1 MAVASG
7 IAKVVA
13 LKRESA
19 WGVAP
24 GASGA
29 KTLRR
34 VTSAVDLMKAIYESN
49 EIRSDYQDADVRHGV
64 RSVAGPFDGELS
76 PGSYQDFFDS
86 ALRKSFVAVTA
97 PISGLT
103 ITIAGSG
110 PTYTV
115 TRSAGDW
122 LASGIK
128 LGNPFRLTAGAFT
141 AANLNKNMVPIAIT
155 ALVMTVIVLNGS
167 ALVAEGPIASAT
179 VTVPGKKTY
188 TPLTG
193 HEDISFALEHWHS
206 DINQSE
212 LFLGVKT
219 QQLEVNLPPTG
230 MATIKATFMGKDR
243 VNGVAQYFSSPAAA
257 STSGVL
263 AAVNGSMVVNGAV
276 VGLITGMQFTI
287 AGGHSAEPTVGSNVY
302 ADIVE
307 GRVKVTGQ
315 MTVQYQDAVF
325 RDFFDQE
332 TEFSINMVFSTNN
345 LAAADFISFSMPR
358 CKATSAP
365 KNDGERSIIQTLA
378 FRALLPTNGGTGTDH
393 EQSTLAVHD
402 SLAV

>member
-13 LKRESA
+13 LKREA
-19 WGVAP
+19 TWGVAP
-24 GASGA
+24 GTGGA
-29 KTLRR
+29 KILRR
-34 VTSAVDLMKAIYESN
+34 VASAIDLNKAIYESN

-64 RSVAGPFDGELS
+64 RSVTGPFDGELS

-86 ALRKSFVAVTA
+86 ALRRSFSATTA
-97 PISGLT
+97 ISGLT
-103 ITIAGSG
+103 ITITGTG

-115 TRSAGDW
+115 ARSAGDW
-122 LASGIK
+122 LTSGLK
-128 LGNPFRLTAGAFT
+128 LGMPFRFTAGSFAGP
-141 AANLNKNMVPIAIT
+141 NLNKNIVPIAMT
-155 ALVMTVIVLNGS
+155 ALNLTVVVLNGS
-167 ALVAEGPIASAT
+167 ALTAEGPIAAAT
-179 VTVPGKKTY
+179 VTIPGKKTY
-188 TPLTG
+188 TPITG
-193 HEDISFALEHWHS
+193 HEDISFAIEHWHA

-212 LFLGVKT
+212 LFLGCKT

-243 VNGVAQYFSSPAAA
+243 VNTTAQYFVTPTAA
-257 STSGVL
+257 SVSGVL

-287 AGGHSAEPTVGSNVY
+287 AGGHSAEPVVGSNVY

-325 RDFFDQE
+325 RDYFDQE

-345 LAAADFISFSMPR
+345 LAAADFVSFSMPR

-378 FRALLPTNGGTGTDH
+378 FRALLPVNGGSGFAH

-402 SLAV
+402 SLAA